1 MIVDRLKPDWET
13 IPEKVQIDFIISVM
27 NEAGKM
33 GIPLI
38 GDCYYG
44 DNGLGCEFYHYD
56 RLRNFSLSEHQV
68 IEQLIHNRA
77 QLHGGAVTADGYFR
91 WQFRPKTPKPTQK
104 TLMSKLVQDKLS
116 EQLLADYIEALHMA
130 GVKTA
135 GNQSPEEM
143 EADPLAPIHDVAN
156 LNWPMYV
163 CPACQVPSSLTDLRS
178 DAKLGYCPKYCDGLN
193 KEG

>member
-1 MIVDRLKPDWET
+1 MIVDRLKPEWET
-13 IPEKVQIDFIISVM
+13 MPEKEQTDFIIAVM
-27 NEAGKM
+27 NEAARM

-38 GDCYYG
+38 GDFFYG
-44 DNGLGCEFYHYD
+44 DDGVSSEFYHYD

-77 QLHGGAVTADGYFR
+77 QLHGGAVTSDGYFR
-91 WQFRPKTPKPTQK
+91 WKYRPKTPKPTAK
-104 TLMSKLVQDKLS
+104 TLARRELQAKRS

-130 GVKTA
+130 GVQTA
-135 GNQSPEEM
+135 LNQSPEEM
-143 EADPLAPIHDVAN
+143 DADPLAPVHDLAN

-163 CPACQVPSSLTDLRS
+163 CPACQVPTSLLDLLS
-178 DAKLGYCPKYCDGLN
+178 DAKLGYCPEYCDGLN